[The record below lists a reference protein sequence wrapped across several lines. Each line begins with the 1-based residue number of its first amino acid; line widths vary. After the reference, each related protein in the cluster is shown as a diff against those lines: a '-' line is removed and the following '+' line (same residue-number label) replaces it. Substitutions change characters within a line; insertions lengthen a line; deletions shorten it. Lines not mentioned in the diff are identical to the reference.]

1 MKTKRKHMFVF
12 RSICVGLVL
21 ATIFP
26 LCLSSCNK
34 TNDSI
39 ESSVSSEL
47 GDSSVSTPSNIT
59 VKDIEIA
66 SYPKTNYY
74 PGEIF
79 DITGLVVKAKL
90 SNGKS
95 KNFFDTDFSTWTHKG
110 EPLTEDVNKI
120 TFTLPKYDFTF
131 DLDIVVAYP
140 TDMTLSLDKSLIKES
155 YTLNDTID
163 FTSIVIRIVIGNET
177 KIVSSD
183 DWKLFNGNKE
193 IENKNSVIAKDLGL
207 GEITLT
213 IKYLTGSLNFTIKII
228 DPTKVITP
236 SFIEAEDCV
245 YYLND
250 DNIETENKFDHWSVN
265 NRSAAE
271 YYEDT
276 GNLTSASLLSGAS
289 GKAVGGLN
297 LDGNGKKNNNVYF
310 KFKVN
315 VPEDGEY
322 SLKMRGQSSTQWPPV
337 DTFAININSEKDS
350 DNNLKFTNAE
360 ATLPLGYRLGK
371 YADLKGKKYY
381 SWNNLF
387 WWGINDIGN
396 YNLKKGENEI
406 RVYLPNG
413 ISGNIDY
420 FEVVQGKENQDNKP
434 KIISMRTGNIVD
446 LSNNDLHLEK
456 GKKLTD
462 IVNTPALHPVKYT
475 LLYLRT
481 STGKDVAIL
490 ESMLEGKIDYEKVG
504 LQKITVVDPISNEE
518 ASFNLI
524 IDNMAS

>member
-1 MKTKRKHMFVF
+1 MKKYNKIIILSLSLFMMMPLSFSNNENALLCSTTDLFNEKNHIEKILLKQAKTDEEVKYSEMFVQKGYDNTYYYLRF
-12 RSICVGLVL
+12 ATAVKGNIETLEYKMSINGEAYAAGDKNADILYKSILASGIKQYYDETNGL
-21 ATIFP
+21 T
-26 LCLSSCNK
+26 
-34 TNDSI
+34 T
-39 ESSVSSEL
+39 
-47 GDSSVSTPSNIT
+47 TPS
-59 VKDIEIA
+59 D
-66 SYPKTNYY
+66 Y
-74 PGEIF
+74 
-79 DITGLVVKAKL
+79 L
-90 SNGKS
+90 
-95 KNFFDTDFSTWTHKG
+95 WTC
-110 EPLTEDVNKI
+110 
-120 TFTLPKYDFTF
+120 
-131 DLDIVVAYP
+131 
-140 TDMTLSLDKSLIKES
+140 
-155 YTLNDTID
+155 
-163 FTSIVIRIVIGNET
+163 
-177 KIVSSD
+177 
-183 DWKLFNGNKE
+183 
-193 IENKNSVIAKDLGL
+193 
-207 GEITLT
+207 
-213 IKYLTGSLNFTIKII
+213 FTIKFSSEKHRNDNIGVKLTINNKNVVSKSTSLI
-228 DPTKVITP
+228 DELPNFKEQ
-236 SFIEAEDCV
+236 IEAEDCV

-250 DNIETENKFDHWSVN
+250 DNTETENKFDHWSVN
-265 NRSAAE
+265 NSSGAE
-271 YYEDT
+271 YYDDT
-276 GNLTSASLLSGAS
+276 GNLTSASILSGAS
-289 GKAVGGLN
+289 GKFVGGLN

-322 SLKMRGQSSTQWPPV
+322 SLRMRGQSSTQWPPV

-387 WWGINDIGN
+387 WWGINDLGN

-406 RVYLPNG
+406 RFYLPNG

-475 LLYLRT
+475 LIYLRT

-524 IDNMAS
+524 IEE